1 MSFPSSPINGQ
12 TTQLNGITYIY
23 NATNNAW
30 KRQTLTDI
38 TVSGTVTASNVQ
50 VNSGITFNDN
60 SRLTSGLVY
69 DLDEIY
75 PDGTTISFYLR
86 YNSANVTVTNPWNLS
101 VTINGLFQPAFV
113 EGTDVV
119 WLGHAL
125 CAYTG
130 YTINSGNLKF
140 SDCPPS
146 GTVIHVRTQPGSTNP
161 TQKIYPFKPVDIMLG
176 M

>member
-30 KRQTLTDI
+30 RRQNLTDI

-69 DLDEIY
+69 DLN
-75 PDGTTISFYLR
+75 PMTGDGLSQVYTLR
-86 YNSANVTVTNPWNLS
+86 FNQDTVTVTNPWNLL
-101 VTINGLFQPAFV
+101 VTINGLFQPAFI
-113 EGTDVV
+113 ENDEYV
-119 WLGHAL
+119 WQSYAL
-125 CAYTG
+125 CAYSG
-130 YTINSGNLKF
+130 YTVTNGNLKF
-140 SDCPPS
+140 AEAPAPGS
-146 GTVIHVRTQPGSTNP
+146 VIRVRTQPGSA
-161 TQKIYPFKPVDIMLG
+161 QSAQQIYPFKPIDIVLG
-176 M
+176 L